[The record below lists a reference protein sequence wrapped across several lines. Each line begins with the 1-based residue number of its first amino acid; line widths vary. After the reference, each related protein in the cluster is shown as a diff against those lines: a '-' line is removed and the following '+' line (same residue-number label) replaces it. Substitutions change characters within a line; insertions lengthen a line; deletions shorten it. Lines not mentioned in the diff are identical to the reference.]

1 MKPTTINVQITKNPK
16 QYEAVR
22 LGLEASLDPNESV
35 QDAITAATNE
45 LNRIYAEMYP
55 PKQAEQS
62 KAPAE
67 AAAAPAKKE
76 ILTFED
82 KRVQQIVNR
91 IEKAGG
97 DKAKIDN
104 ILKQVDIYYTYD
116 DNVKNVFAAAVKLNQ
131 IN

>member
-1 MKPTTINVQITKNPK
+1 MKAITINVQITKCPK

-22 LGLEASLDPNESV
+22 LGGEWTVDAGESAESV
-35 QDAITAATNE
+35 IKAATAE

-55 PKQAEQS
+55 PKQTEQP
-62 KAPAE
+62 KAPADD
-67 AAAAPAKKE
+67 ADAPAKKE
-76 ILTFED
+76 VLTFED

-116 DNVKNVFAAAVKLNQ
+116 DNVKNVFIAAAKLNQ
-131 IN
+131 IK

>member
-35 QDAITAATNE
+35 QEAITAATNE
-45 LNRIYAEMYP
+45 LNRIYSEMYP
-55 PKQAEQS
+55 PKQAEQP
-62 KAPAE
+62 KAPADD
-67 AAAAPAKKE
+67 AAAPAKKE
-76 ILTFED
+76 VLTFED

-91 IEKAGG
+91 IEKSGG

-104 ILKQVDIYYTYD
+104 ILKQVDI
-116 DNVKNVFAAAVKLNQ
+116 
-131 IN
+131 